1 MNPPAACP
9 GPAERRDGIRPGL
22 RIDQIEVLHGGQPC
36 RVGAR
41 GWTCRT
47 WWVRCSCGVVALRRE
62 PHIRRS
68 LEDGRACCKACRSV
82 RAARSMRRGQLRAYW
97 AAFGSLYDP
106 IEIEQITG
114 EVREALALE
123 LGAPDDGADG
133 LSPEDLRRGQRGE
146 VYLPLDLP
154 RPPSQISGYAG
165 PSPWMWR

>member
-1 MNPPAACP
+1 
-9 GPAERRDGIRPGL
+9 
-22 RIDQIEVLHGGQPC
+22 
-36 RVGAR
+36 
-41 GWTCRT
+41 
-47 WWVRCSCGVVALRRE
+47 
-62 PHIRRS
+62 
-68 LEDGRACCKACRSV
+68 
-82 RAARSMRRGQLRAYW
+82 MRRGQLRAYW

-123 LGAPDDGADG
+123 LGAPDDDTDR

-154 RPPSQISGYAG
+154 RPPSMISGYAG